1 MATPGS
7 LTMTMTRCS
16 RGRGGTRVIV
26 RNPAK
31 FLRNRNRTVTNTC
44 ACACGK
50 RVHKD
55 RQVRTLASSSSSS
68 SSSSSEN
75 VPETK
80 SAAGK
85 GFAPQTPNPG
95 QQILD
100 VTDVARDDQGN
111 PTSIKLAAPEGTK
124 ALTREQMDAAADAIM
139 GGNKVWMRSRA
150 KAKKEVPAADQLA
163 DFLATREGHLSLLG
177 AATKVEEVP
186 CDDKNARRYV
196 LVAPEMK
203 FPGLTLRPRSTME
216 IKNNGKKV
224 TLRQVESV
232 IEGEPEK
239 MVTALQMMTS
249 DQTLENDISVSNNR
263 DGSATV
269 TAKLRLEIGMLLP
282 KKFPVPRRLIEGLG
296 SKLFSSALEKQAT
309 VFLNKV
315 VRAYGSTTDE
325 DENDATDIGMFDTSP
340 RDQ

>member
-7 LTMTMTRCS
+7 LTMTITRYS

-50 RVHKD
+50 RVNKD
-55 RQVRTLASSSSSS
+55 RQVRTLASSS
-68 SSSSSEN
+68 EN
-75 VPETK
+75 VPGTK

-150 KAKKEVPAADQLA
+150 KATKEVPAADQLT

-177 AATKVEEVP
+177 AATKVEEVA

-216 IKNNGKKV
+216 IKNNGKKSDAE
-224 TLRQVESV
+224 TG
-232 IEGEPEK
+232 GE
-239 MVTALQMMTS
+239 
-249 DQTLENDISVSNNR
+249 R
-263 DGSATV
+263 H
-269 TAKLRLEIGMLLP
+269 
-282 KKFPVPRRLIEGLG
+282 
-296 SKLFSSALEKQAT
+296 
-309 VFLNKV
+309 
-315 VRAYGSTTDE
+315 
-325 DENDATDIGMFDTSP
+325 
-340 RDQ
+340 